1 MNTLSDFRR
10 TTWHNLNRTLQEHLK
25 KNSNHQGNPTMVQNR
40 MKWHQQTYQ
49 RLPDEE
55 QAYSLRWPEH
65 QPKQMDMLEWLAEGR
80 NIEINLAKTTKKA
93 VWSLEFGG
101 VRRMKNTLEKLKCQ
115 KLLIQGSRHDA
126 KSHTGIM
133 GKEKSY
139 KQTQDCVSIAE
150 GLINI
155 IMEESVLACLN
166 LDKLFG
172 LGKDTLAYD
181 IGMTLFQGKRNR
193 QKISMNCFSADLRR
207 TRQGRDDQEE
217 ENLMIVIRLYF

>member
-10 TTWHNLNRTLQEHLK
+10 TIWHNLNRTLQEHLK
-25 KNSNHQGNPTMVQNR
+25 KNSNHQGNPTMVPNR

-49 RLPDEE
+49 RLPGEE

-126 KSHTGIM
+126 KSHTEITRK
-133 GKEKSY
+133 GKSH
-139 KQTQDCVSIAE
+139 KQTQECVSTAK

-155 IMEESVLACLN
+155 VTEESVLACLN
-166 LDKLFG
+166 LSKPFG
-172 LGKDTLAYD
+172 LEKDILACSL
-181 IGMTLFQGKRNR
+181 GMTLFQRKENR
-193 QKISMNCFSADLRR
+193 QKKSMDYFSVALRR
-207 TRQGRDDQEE
+207 AG
-217 ENLMIVIRLYF
+217 

>member
-25 KNSNHQGNPTMVQNR
+25 KNSNHQGNPTMVPNR

-49 RLPDEE
+49 RLPGEE

-126 KSHTGIM
+126 KSHTEITRK
-133 GKEKSY
+133 GKSH
-139 KQTQDCVSIAE
+139 KQCHRRCSESLDYSNRCV
-150 GLINI
+150 
-155 IMEESVLACLN
+155 
-166 LDKLFG
+166 
-172 LGKDTLAYD
+172 
-181 IGMTLFQGKRNR
+181 
-193 QKISMNCFSADLRR
+193 
-207 TRQGRDDQEE
+207 
-217 ENLMIVIRLYF
+217 